1 MLFPSITFLYYFL
14 PVTFLLY
21 YIAPVKK
28 SASDGADCAP
38 MRCRNLVLLAA
49 SFLFYFWG
57 EPKYCLLMAAT
68 ILLTY
73 IGGLSLEKF
82 GKSRCLLFLFT
93 GILLSFLF
101 WFKYLDFFISTVNQV
116 TGKALPLYHLA
127 LPVGISF
134 YTFQALSYLADVY
147 TGKAHAEHDLA
158 DFAMYICLF
167 PQLIAGPIVRYQT
180 LRREIKMRSLSV
192 GQILTGIKR
201 FLTGLS
207 KKLLLADSFGLL
219 IETLEKSGE
228 QSVLGLWLIAIA
240 YTFQIY
246 FDFSGYSDMAIGLG
260 LMLGFHF
267 PENFDYPYISRSITE
282 FWRRWHMTLGGFFRD
297 YVYIPMGGSR
307 VSFPRWT
314 FNMLTVWALSGLW
327 HGAGI
332 NFLLWG
338 LFYGMLLF
346 LEKCGLKKMLAGIPS
361 VFQHLYTMFFVV
373 LGFALFRQEDLGRL
387 SEMFLRM
394 FGLSANSTEPVFLFS
409 AESLYQ
415 LRSFSVLLLT
425 GIVGSTPLPRT
436 AVRRLTSR
444 KWISAALSWIYYPA
458 LLLLCTAWIIS
469 GSFQAFLYFR
479 F

>member
-1 MLFPSITFLYYFL
+1 MLFPSISFLYYFL

-28 SASDGADCAP
+28 SAPGSANRAP
-38 MRCRNLVLLAA
+38 MRYRNLVLLAA
-49 SFLFYFWG
+49 SFFFYFWG
-57 EPKYCLLMAAT
+57 EPKYCLLMAVT

-73 IGGLSLEKF
+73 IGGLLLEKF
-82 GKSRCLLFLFT
+82 GRKKYLLFLFSA
-93 GILLSFLF
+93 ILLSFLF
-101 WFKYLDFFISTVNQV
+101 WFKYLDFFISIVNRV
-116 TGKALPLYHLA
+116 SGGSLPLYHLA
-127 LPVGISF
+127 LPIGISF

-147 TGKAHAEHDLA
+147 FGGARAERNLP

-180 LRREIKMRSLSV
+180 LQEEIKTRCHSSRQTLA
-192 GQILTGIKR
+192 GIKR
-201 FLTGLS
+201 FLIGLS

-219 IETLEKSGE
+219 IDMLEKNGE
-228 QSVLGLWLIAIA
+228 QSVLGLWLIAVS
-240 YTFQIY
+240 YTLQIY

-267 PENFDYPYISRSITE
+267 PKNFDYPYISRSITE

-346 LEKCGLKKMLAGIPS
+346 LEKCGLKKILEKTPS
-361 VFQHLYTMFFVV
+361 VFQHFYTMFFVV

-387 SEMFLRM
+387 TEMFLRM
-394 FGLSANSTEPVFLFS
+394 LGFSADPMEAVSLYSTE
-409 AESLYQ
+409 ALYQ
-415 LRSFSVLLLT
+415 LKSFSVLLLI
-425 GIVGSTPLPRT
+425 GVIGSTPLPRRT
-436 AVRRLTSR
+436 AR
-444 KWISAALSWIYYPA
+444 KLASARWLSATLSWMYYPA
-458 LLLLCTAWIIS
+458 LLLLSTAWIIS

>member
-1 MLFPSITFLYYFL
+1 
-14 PVTFLLY
+14 
-21 YIAPVKK
+21 
-28 SASDGADCAP
+28 
-38 MRCRNLVLLAA
+38 
-49 SFLFYFWG
+49 
-57 EPKYCLLMAAT
+57 
-68 ILLTY
+68 
-73 IGGLSLEKF
+73 
-82 GKSRCLLFLFT
+82 
-93 GILLSFLF
+93 
-101 WFKYLDFFISTVNQV
+101 
-116 TGKALPLYHLA
+116 
-127 LPVGISF
+127 
-134 YTFQALSYLADVY
+134 
-147 TGKAHAEHDLA
+147 
-158 DFAMYICLF
+158 
-167 PQLIAGPIVRYQT
+167 
-180 LRREIKMRSLSV
+180 
-192 GQILTGIKR
+192 
-201 FLTGLS
+201 
-207 KKLLLADSFGLL
+207 
-219 IETLEKSGE
+219 
-228 QSVLGLWLIAIA
+228 
-240 YTFQIY
+240 
-246 FDFSGYSDMAIGLG
+246 
-260 LMLGFHF
+260 
-267 PENFDYPYISRSITE
+267 
-282 FWRRWHMTLGGFFRD
+282 MTLGGFFRD

>member
-1 MLFPSITFLYYFL
+1 M
-14 PVTFLLY
+14 TFLLY

-28 SASDGADCAP
+28 TASDSTDYAP
-38 MRCRNLVLLAA
+38 MRYRNLVLLAA
-49 SFLFYFWG
+49 SFFFYFWG
-57 EPKYCLLMAAT
+57 EPKYCLLMAVT

-73 IGGLSLEKF
+73 IGGLFLEKF
-82 GKSRCLLFLFT
+82 GKKKYLLILFT

-101 WFKYLDFFISTVNQV
+101 WFKYLDFFISTINQV
-116 TGKALPLYHLA
+116 TDGSLPLYHLA
-127 LPVGISF
+127 LPIGISF

-147 TGKAHAEHDLA
+147 SGRARAEQNLP

-180 LRREIKMRSLSV
+180 LQGEIKTRCLSSE
-192 GQILTGIKR
+192 QILSGIKR
-201 FLTGLS
+201 FIIGLS

-219 IETLEKSGE
+219 IDMLEKNGE
-228 QSVLGLWLIAIA
+228 QSVLGLWLIAA
-240 YTFQIY
+240 SYTLQIY

-346 LEKCGLKKMLAGIPS
+346 LEKCGLKKILAKIPA
-361 VFQHLYTMFFVV
+361 VFQQFYTMFFVV

-387 SEMFLRM
+387 TGMFLRM
-394 FGLSANSTEPVFLFS
+394 FGFSPNPMKPVSLCSTE
-409 AESLYQ
+409 ALYQ
-415 LRSFSVLLLT
+415 LKSFSFLLMI
-425 GIVGSTPLPRT
+425 GIVGATPIPRKAAKKLVSQRHLS
-436 AVRRLTSR
+436 AV
-444 KWISAALSWIYYPA
+444 LSWMYYPA

>member
-1 MLFPSITFLYYFL
+1 MLFPSVTFLYYFL

-28 SASDGADCAP
+28 AAPCSTFDAP
-38 MRCRNLVLLAA
+38 MRYKNLVLLGA
-49 SFLFYFWG
+49 SFFFYFWG
-57 EPKYCLLMAAT
+57 EPKYCLLMAVT

-73 IGGLSLEKF
+73 IGGLFLEKS
-82 GKSRCLLFLFT
+82 GKKKCLLLFFT
-93 GILLSFLF
+93 GILLFFLF
-101 WFKYLDFFISTVNQV
+101 LFKYLDFFISTVNQV
-116 TGKALPLYHLA
+116 THASLPLYHLA

-147 TGKAHAEHDLA
+147 SGKAHAERNLP

-180 LRREIKMRSLSV
+180 LQKEIKTRALSSE
-192 GQILTGIKR
+192 QITTGIKR
-201 FLTGLS
+201 FLVGLS
-207 KKLLLADSFGLL
+207 KKLILADSFGLL
-219 IETLEKSGE
+219 IDTLEKHGE
-228 QSVLGLWLIAIA
+228 QSVLGLWLIAVS
-240 YTFQIY
+240 YTLQIY

-260 LMLGFHF
+260 SMLGFHF

-314 FNMLTVWALSGLW
+314 FNMLMVWALSGLW

-346 LEKCGLKKMLAGIPS
+346 LEKCGLKKILVKIPS
-361 VFQHLYTMFFVV
+361 VFQQFYTMFFVV
-373 LGFALFRQEDLGRL
+373 LGFALFRQENLGHL
-387 SEMFLRM
+387 TEMFLGM
-394 FGLSANSTEPVFLFS
+394 FGFSANSTEPVFLFS

-436 AVRRLTSR
+436 VLRRLTSR
-444 KWISAALSWIYYPA
+444 KWISATLSWIYYPA